1 MREWALQR
9 WSESTQVHL
18 AKEVSKLKIEMRNE
32 REAEA
37 QRMQLE
43 QDRSE
48 AEQAEV
54 LLQVQDDRQF
64 RRKY

>member
-9 WSESTQVHL
+9 WSESTQVYL
-18 AKEVSKLKIEMRNE
+18 ARELPRLKMDIRNE

-37 QRMQLE
+37 RRQLE
-43 QDRSE
+43 QDSE

-64 RRKY
+64 RRKH

>member
-9 WSESTQVHL
+9 WPENTQVYL
-18 AKEVSKLKIEMRNE
+18 AKELLTLKMEIRNE

-37 QRMQLE
+37 RRMELE
-43 QDRSE
+43 LDRSE

-64 RRKY
+64 CRKH